1 MKKQKVINVTYRKDS
16 VSFNE
21 WMKYEITLIDEE
33 GDKQVIPAYGKD
45 LQDALSR
52 VVHDKKVVEVE
63 KRVRRIPEIIWVILW
78 FGYIVGL
85 MEFTYLVS
93 PYDKFN
99 GTLFLGG
106 MSLITLITL
115 WGKTWFRMRNTQKEY
130 VQPPKKNHIKE
141 PMVAISN
148 SGSFGSDLKHSER

>member
-21 WMKYEITLIDEE
+21 WMKYEVTLIDEE
-33 GDKQVIPAYGKD
+33 GQTQVIPAYGKD

-78 FGYIVGL
+78 FGYILGL

-99 GTLFLGG
+99 GALFLGG
-106 MSLITLITL
+106 MSIITLITL
-115 WGKTWFRMRNTQKEY
+115 WGKTWFRMRNRDNE
-130 VQPPKKNHIKE
+130 IK
-141 PMVAISN
+141 
-148 SGSFGSDLKHSER
+148 